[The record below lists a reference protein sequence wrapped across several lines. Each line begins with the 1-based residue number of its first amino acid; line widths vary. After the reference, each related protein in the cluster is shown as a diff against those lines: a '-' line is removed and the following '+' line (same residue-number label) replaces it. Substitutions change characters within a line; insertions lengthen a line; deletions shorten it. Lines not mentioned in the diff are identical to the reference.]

1 MTQTEVLLVE
11 DNQHDAELTLRA
23 FTKQNLGNKIYIAKD
38 GEEAL
43 EFINTNDVSSHLK
56 VIFLDLKLP
65 KINGIEFL
73 ERIRKQQKTKN
84 VPVVIVTSS
93 QEPRDLIQCYVLGA
107 NSYVV
112 KPVDYESF
120 MAIFSELGAYW
131 LQINKTIGDN

>member
-1 MTQTEVLLVE
+1 MTKTEILLVE
-11 DNQHDAELTLRA
+11 DNPQDAELTLRA
-23 FTKQNLGNKIYIAKD
+23 FAKQNLGDKIHLAKD

-56 VIFLDLKLP
+56 VVFLDLKLP

-73 ERIRKQQKTKN
+73 ERIRNQQKTKN

-93 QEPRDLIQCYVLGA
+93 QEPRDLMQCYVLGA

-112 KPVDYESF
+112 KPVDYENF
-120 MAIFSELGAYW
+120 MSIFSELGTYW
-131 LQINKTIGDN
+131 LQINKTVNAN